1 MKISEL
7 QDGQIVTLRTGR
19 AGRHAVEWGMWR
31 PATLYI
37 QRNKKGEV
45 VIIAIKS
52 ENWAE
57 YSPKHD
63 YNPPFGNDPNG
74 TFTAE
79 DWYMQ
84 IEGVEK

>member
-45 VIIAIKS
+45 VVIAIKS
-52 ENWAE
+52 EGWAE
-57 YSPKHD
+57 YSPRD
-63 YNPPFGNDPNG
+63 WNPPFDGNPHG
-74 TFTAE
+74 TFVAE
-79 DWYMQ
+79 DYYME